1 MGFSPDFLKAESAN
15 LVKVVGSF
23 RPNGAGAVLDVRG
36 SGFTVARTGV
46 GVFTVT
52 LTKPK
57 TQSEYEGAIVT
68 PGFATG
74 AVIAN
79 LGVSAGT
86 FTAATFGPP
95 ATLATLTIL
104 AYLVST
110 GAASD
115 TYIAGNDNR
124 IQFEI
129 TFRTSP
135 LRV

>member
-1 MGFSPDFLKAESAN
+1 MGYSPDFIKAESAN
-15 LVKVVGSF
+15 LVEVVGSF

-36 SGFTVARTGV
+36 SGFTVSRTGV
-46 GVFTVT
+46 GIFTVV
-52 LTKPK
+52 LNKPK
-57 TQSEYEGAIVT
+57 TQSEYEGTVVT

-86 FTAATFGPP
+86 YTAPTATAA
-95 ATLATLTIL
+95 ATLTIL

-115 TYIAGNDNR
+115 TYVAGADNR
-124 IQFEI
+124 IQFRAV
-129 TFRTSP
+129 FRTSS